1 MVAVLVLTS
10 SRLALVVVVEVQG
23 KQCRMRNSDR
33 IMRLG
38 TETRAAAGAVASLAV
53 VQKQLQRLPGEEH
66 HRVRVK
72 LNRGRGAVLP
82 QIGSP

>member
-1 MVAVLVLTS
+1 MVSLSIGTVFGSGVLEGVYLPPPVFFLVLCCAQLQGAVLL
-10 SRLALVVVVEVQG
+10 LL
-23 KQCRMRNSDR
+23 
-33 IMRLG
+33 L
-38 TETRAAAGAVASLAV
+38 
-53 VQKQLQRLPGEEH
+53 KQLQRLPGEEH